1 MSEEKKEKQEITG
14 TRPCDGLRVD
24 LKRCMLLVGQ
34 NLDLYFY
41 IESSVFM
48 SNILIFIERVH
59 WKVHSHMI
67 AFISLLDIVE
77 FILKCC
83 WNLLLTKQGYICIH

>member
-34 NLDLYFY
+34 NLDL
-41 IESSVFM
+41 
-48 SNILIFIERVH
+48 
-59 WKVHSHMI
+59 
-67 AFISLLDIVE
+67 
-77 FILKCC
+77 
-83 WNLLLTKQGYICIH
+83 

>member
-34 NLDLYFY
+34 NLDSYIHHRIKCFYVKYFQFY
-41 IESSVFM
+41 
-48 SNILIFIERVH
+48 
-59 WKVHSHMI
+59 
-67 AFISLLDIVE
+67 
-77 FILKCC
+77 
-83 WNLLLTKQGYICIH
+83 

>member
-34 NLDLYFY
+34 NLDLYIHHRIKCFY
-41 IESSVFM
+41 VKYFQ
-48 SNILIFIERVH
+48 F
-59 WKVHSHMI
+59 
-67 AFISLLDIVE
+67 
-77 FILKCC
+77 
-83 WNLLLTKQGYICIH
+83 Y